1 MLTQVMKNVTT
12 NEYSVFVTTDKTRL
26 YMYNFTNK
34 EYAQK
39 AALSIL
45 LEGLK
50 NDVLVEID
58 DKKDFV
64 EA

>member
-1 MLTQVMKNVTT
+1 
-12 NEYSVFVTTDKTRL
+12 
-26 YMYNFTNK
+26 
-34 EYAQK
+34 
-39 AALSIL
+39 L

-64 EA
+64 EAWQMPKIMV

>member
-1 MLTQVMKNVTT
+1 
-12 NEYSVFVTTDKTRL
+12 
-26 YMYNFTNK
+26 
-34 EYAQK
+34 
-39 AALSIL
+39 L

-64 EA
+64 EAWQMPKNMV

>member
-1 MLTQVMKNVTT
+1 MLTQVMKNLTT
-12 NEYSVFVTTDKTRL
+12 KEYSVFVTTDKTRL
-26 YMYNFTNK
+26 YMYNFINK

>member
-26 YMYNFTNK
+26 YMYNFINK